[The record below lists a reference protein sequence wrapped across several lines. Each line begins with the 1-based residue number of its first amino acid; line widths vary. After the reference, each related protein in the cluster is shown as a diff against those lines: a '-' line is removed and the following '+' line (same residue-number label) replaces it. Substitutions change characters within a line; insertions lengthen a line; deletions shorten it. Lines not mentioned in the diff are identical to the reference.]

1 MTDLHVYT
9 DIHTHDLRAGDKAI
23 INLPWGADVPET
35 GSYSVGIHPW
45 DTESTVESDF
55 ERLRLLA
62 AHPRVVAIGESGIDT
77 LRGAPVERQ
86 LDIFRRHVA
95 VSEAVGKPLII
106 HAVRSL
112 PMIMHERKTLRPKQ
126 PWVIHG
132 YRGNAATA
140 RQLLALGIDIS
151 LGTRYN
157 PDVIRSVPPERLYR
171 ETDSQYTENH

>member
-1 MTDLHVYT
+1 MTDLHIYT

-62 AHPRVVAIGESGIDT
+62 ANPRVVAIGESGIDT

-86 LDIFRRHVA
+86 LDIFRHHVA

-106 HAVRSL
+106 HAVKAL
-112 PMIMHERKTLRPKQ
+112 HIIMQERKSLRPKQ
-126 PWVIHG
+126 RWVIHG

-151 LGTRYN
+151 LGQRNN
-157 PDVIRSVPPERLYR
+157 PDVMAVVPPDRLYR
-171 ETDSQYTENH
+171 ESDGPRKN

>member
-1 MTDLHVYT
+1 MTDLHSFT

-45 DTESTVESDF
+45 DTDGTVESDF

-86 LDIFRRHVA
+86 LEIFRKHVEI
-95 VSEAVGKPLII
+95 SEDAGKPLII

-112 PMIMHERKTLRPKQ
+112 PMIMHERKRLRPKQ
-126 PWVIHG
+126 KWVIHG
-132 YRGNAATA
+132 YRGNATTA

-151 LGTRYN
+151 IGSRYN
-157 PDVIRSVPPERLYR
+157 PEVIDAVPPDRLFR
-171 ETDSQYTENH
+171 ETDCAFPCA

>member
-1 MTDLHVYT
+1 MTDLHIYT

-23 INLPWGADVPET
+23 INLPWGADVPEA

-45 DTESTVESDF
+45 DTEGTVESDF

-62 AHPRVVAIGESGIDT
+62 AHPRVVAIGESGIDM

-151 LGTRYN
+151 LGQRYN
-157 PDVIRSVPPERLYR
+157 PDVMAVVPPDRLYR
-171 ETDSQYTENH
+171 ESDAPCKN